1 MLIQE
6 MVSNLYK
13 SSPNFTFKTQIS
25 SKGWNHTRI
34 SDVSLER
41 QSPNGNVINTAS
53 IITSNGC
60 VNPSMKPICPQPP
73 IFEPP
78 LGHRLGFKAIMFQGM
93 KSGDEIIMNVKVIG
107 CMERGDCL
115 IDCER
120 NSNRFKRS
128 LDQLSEISQ
137 ISFKIEIPKATDEL
151 NRFNSNKSI
160 SIIAAIGS
168 FCLICLI
175 ALISVYLKNQRLF
188 NKI

>member
-1 MLIQE
+1 MR
-6 MVSNLYK
+6 
-13 SSPNFTFKTQIS
+13 T
-25 SKGWNHTRI
+25 
-34 SDVSLER
+34 
-41 QSPNGNVINTAS
+41 
-53 IITSNGC
+53 
-60 VNPSMKPICPQPP
+60 ICPQPP

-93 KSGDEIIMNVKVIG
+93 RSGDEIIMNVKVIG

-120 NSNRFKRS
+120 NSERFKRS
-128 LDQLSEISQ
+128 LDQLSETSQ
-137 ISFKIEIPKATDEL
+137 ISFKIEIPKGDEVNRL
-151 NRFNSNKSI
+151 NTNKSI
-160 SIIAAIGS
+160 SLIAAIGS

>member
-1 MLIQE
+1 MR
-6 MVSNLYK
+6 
-13 SSPNFTFKTQIS
+13 T
-25 SKGWNHTRI
+25 
-34 SDVSLER
+34 
-41 QSPNGNVINTAS
+41 
-53 IITSNGC
+53 
-60 VNPSMKPICPQPP
+60 ICPQPP

-120 NSNRFKRS
+120 NSDRFKRS

-137 ISFKIEIPKATDEL
+137 ISFRIEIPKVADVEV
-151 NRFNSNKSI
+151 NRLNSNNSI
-160 SIIAAIGS
+160 LIIAAIGS